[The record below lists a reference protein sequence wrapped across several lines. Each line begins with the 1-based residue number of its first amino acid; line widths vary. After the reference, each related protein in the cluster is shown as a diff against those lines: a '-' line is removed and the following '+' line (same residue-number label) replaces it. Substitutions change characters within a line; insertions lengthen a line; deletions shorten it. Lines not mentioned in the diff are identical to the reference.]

1 MIRYQEGVFKMLGF
15 SVYLGQNLDRDYI
28 LNMADL
34 GYDVVLLHYR
44 YLRKT
49 RKSNGLFGR
58 LMPTIISLSNH
69 LYYRCNPFIT

>member
-49 RKSNGLFGR
+49 RKIKWLIWETYANYYQ
-58 LMPTIISLSNH
+58 PIKSLILSM
-69 LYYRCNPFIT
+69 

>member
-34 GYDVVLLHYR
+34 GYDVVFTSLQIPEED
-44 YLRKT
+44 KK
-49 RKSNGLFGR
+49 KSNGLFGETYANYYQ
-58 LMPTIISLSNH
+58 PIKSLILSM
-69 LYYRCNPFIT
+69 

>member
-34 GYDVVLLHYR
+34 GYDVVFTSLQIPEEDKKIKWLIWETYAN
-44 YLRKT
+44 YYQPI
-49 RKSNGLFGR
+49 KSL
-58 LMPTIISLSNH
+58 ILSM
-69 LYYRCNPFIT
+69 

>member
-1 MIRYQEGVFKMLGF
+1 MLGF

-34 GYDVVLLHYR
+34 GYDVVFTSLQIPEEDKKNQMA
-44 YLRKT
+44 YL
-49 RKSNGLFGR
+49 GR